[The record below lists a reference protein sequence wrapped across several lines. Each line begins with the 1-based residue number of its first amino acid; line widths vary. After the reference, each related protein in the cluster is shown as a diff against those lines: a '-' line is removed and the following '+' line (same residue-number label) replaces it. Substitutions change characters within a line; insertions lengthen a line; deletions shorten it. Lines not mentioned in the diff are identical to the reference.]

1 MKNCL
6 FTSSGLTESM
16 QTLFFEKLNKKPE
29 EIKLLFLPAAASYR
43 DDARE
48 GISVSIDQLQNMG
61 IRLEHIF
68 TYNLDYIVS
77 KDYQRTYSQYVTD
90 IPPAYRLMTVE
101 ELREYDAMFV
111 CGGYSE
117 FLLRQMNRTGFDVIV
132 KEAVHQSPPGPSC
145 SPFSLSID
153 WDCKE

>member
-77 KDYQRTYSQYVTD
+77 KIISAP
-90 IPPAYRLMTVE
+90 IPSM
-101 ELREYDAMFV
+101 
-111 CGGYSE
+111 
-117 FLLRQMNRTGFDVIV
+117 
-132 KEAVHQSPPGPSC
+132 
-145 SPFSLSID
+145 
-153 WDCKE
+153 